1 MRMIWQAAL
10 VIALLAAGVPACS
23 GSAPETKAE
32 PAKAEAKPVEP
43 TPEPK
48 PAETKVDPASA
59 ARRRETVSKKVNFA
73 NEKWLP
79 LDLATEGI
87 ELKEIRFAVE
97 GGINFNPLRAGKG
110 PQVFMPVKNTSD
122 HGMKFAVAVALF
134 DDDGGLVAASEVTYG
149 GTLDPGEG
157 SEVKITFRDV
167 KRRFFDAK
175 TAQVALETY
184 K

>member
-1 MRMIWQAAL
+1 MAGAA
-10 VIALLAAGVPACS
+10 ACS
-23 GSAPETKAE
+23 GGAPET
-32 PAKAEAKPVEP
+32 AKAA
-43 TPEPK
+43 EPK
-48 PAETKVDPASA
+48 PAEATSAAKPAEEKPAEEKAAEPKPDPASSS
-59 ARRRETVSKKVNFA
+59 RSRETVSKKVAFE

-79 LDLATEGI
+79 LDLAAEGI

-134 DDDGGLVAASEVTYG
+134 DAGGGLVGATEVTYG
-149 GTLDPGEG
+149 GTLDPGE
-157 SEVKITFRDV
+157 SNEVKLTFRDV

-175 TAQVALETY
+175 SAQVALETY